1 MATECFSPNGQD
13 VKENRKRR
21 ISDDGIAAPRENF
34 TQNCRHKIAFKIY
47 LYLASKYKDLKY
59 LLIYSLKT

>member
-34 TQNCRHKIAFKIY
+34 TQKLQTQGCF
-47 LYLASKYKDLKY
+47 
-59 LLIYSLKT
+59 